1 MASAA
6 RQLRGRPKL
15 QMTHRRRQVLG
26 VLRERAASGERVSL
40 GHIMRRC
47 GFYGR
52 EDVKRV
58 IRDLKDMG
66 LVV

>member
-1 MASAA
+1 MK
-6 RQLRGRPKL
+6 RGRPKH

-26 VLRERAASGERVSL
+26 FLQDKAEQGERVSL

-58 IRDLKDMG
+58 IRDLKSMG
-66 LVV
+66 LVS